1 MSRVSGLTR
10 ISADT
15 SGLAG
20 YRSGSMSD
28 LVLYTANEVAD
39 LLRLHHQVVQRKLQ
53 AGEIPGY
60 RIGREW
66 RVERSQLL
74 AWLEQHSNQQPAQQ
88 RSPQPAHEWFEA
100 GGRLRALPAQR
111 SKRRGV
117 LERIAAAFEAGR
129 TYREAEVNAVLR
141 AFPNDVATVR
151 RELVA
156 EKMLVRTAAGI
167 YKRAAPR
174 EPAVRRA

>member
-1 MSRVSGLTR
+1 MPE
-10 ISADT
+10 
-15 SGLAG
+15 
-20 YRSGSMSD
+20 

-53 AGEIPGY
+53 VGEIPGY

-66 RVERSQLL
+66 RVEKAQLL
-74 AWLEQHSNQQPAQQ
+74 AWLEQHSNQRPDAAARSPWFTAEGRLRSLPAQQ
-88 RSPQPAHEWFEA
+88 
-100 GGRLRALPAQR
+100 
-111 SKRRGV
+111 SKRRAV

-129 TYREAEVNAVLR
+129 TYREAQVNAVLR
-141 AFPNDVATVR
+141 SFHDDVATIR

-156 EKMLVRTAAGI
+156 EKMMVRTAAGV

>member
-1 MSRVSGLTR
+1 MPRRCVSTR
-10 ISADT
+10 ISADVGGW
-15 SGLAG
+15 SG
-20 YRSGSMSD
+20 YRLPLMSD

-53 AGEIPGY
+53 SGEIPGY

-66 RVERSQLL
+66 RVERTQLL
-74 AWLEQHSNQQPAQQ
+74 AWLEQHSNQQPPNQ
-88 RSPQPAHEWFEA
+88 WFET

-117 LERIAAAFEAGR
+117 LERIAVSFEPGR

-141 AFPNDVATVR
+141 GFHDDVATLR

-156 EKMLVRTAAGI
+156 EKMLVRTASGI
-167 YKRAAPR
+167 YK
-174 EPAVRRA
+174 

>member
-1 MSRVSGLTR
+1 
-10 ISADT
+10 
-15 SGLAG
+15 
-20 YRSGSMSD
+20 MSD

-53 AGEIPGY
+53 SGEIPGY

-66 RVERSQLL
+66 RVERTQLL
-74 AWLEQHSNQQPAQQ
+74 AWLEQHSNQTATPA
-88 RSPQPAHEWFEA
+88 AAGWFET

-117 LERIAAAFEAGR
+117 LERIARSFDAGR

-141 AFPNDVATVR
+141 AFHDDVATLR

-156 EKMLVRTAAGI
+156 EKMLIRTASGI
-167 YKRAAPR
+167 YKRSAPR